1 MQTIISISSH
11 RVHKNPNHYV
21 LLDLI
26 SNIGSLRTIGLLL
39 KIALLSNQIKPE
51 LEKRVGILFN
61 HYESRNLDEIKWLVK
76 YLESVNLALVVN
88 FGDVDVSLIK
98 NYFG

>member
-1 MQTIISISSH
+1 M
-11 RVHKNPNHYV
+11 
-21 LLDLI
+21 
-26 SNIGSLRTIGLLL
+26 RTIGLLL

-51 LEKRVGILFN
+51 LEKRVGMLFN
-61 HYESRNLDEIKWLVK
+61 HYEGRNLDEIKWLVK